1 MESNFKYVEIGEV
14 EEGDDGNFKDVNTP
28 HQTSEK
34 IKDLIHDVESNK
46 DVFLFVFM
54 EGCGPCNMTKPEWK
68 KLEKLNQDG
77 AVVALLNQKL
87 LYQKEYKD
95 QDENKKLLSLIGPE
109 PSGFPTLRYIKGKKH
124 HPDYESSRTK
134 EAFEKWIREKT
145 DMNMD
150 MKGGKRLN
158 KQVGWKKGG
167 KTRKTRKTRKM
178 RLGQRAGKWS
188 MKYKKSINCKKPK
201 GFSQKQHCKYGRKR
215 WSKK

>member
-14 EEGDDGNFKDVNTP
+14 TEGDDGNFKDVNTP

-34 IKDLIHDVESNK
+34 IKDLIRDIESNK
-46 DVFLFVFM
+46 DVFLFIFM

-68 KLEKLNQDG
+68 KLKILNQDG

-87 LYQKEYKD
+87 LN
-95 QDENKKLLSLIGPE
+95 QDENNKLRSLIGPE

-124 HPDYESSRTK
+124 YPDYENERSK
-134 EAFEKWIREKT
+134 DAFEKWIKDKLSM
-145 DMNMD
+145 DMV
-150 MKGGKRLN
+150 MKGGKRLKY

-178 RLGQRAGKWS
+178 RLRQHAGKWS

-201 GFSQKQHCKYGRKR
+201 GFSQKQHCKYGRK
-215 WSKK
+215 